1 LITISEVGIEAS
13 AQLRDGNAIRHDVAE
28 LHGAQ
33 RHRLGWSES
42 DVSLEYG
49 LMRDELAT
57 LLHGRANPGDPA
69 IEGVLDLLGRLLD
82 QGKAVSLRGYREAR
96 EAEA

>member
-1 LITISEVGIEAS
+1 
-13 AQLRDGNAIRHDVAE
+13 

-33 RHRLGWSES
+33 WHRLGWSES

-49 LMRDELAT
+49 LMREELAT
-57 LLHGRANPGDPA
+57 LFGGRAKPSDPS
-69 IEGVLDLLGRLLD
+69 IEGVLDLLGRLLE

-96 EAEA
+96 DADA